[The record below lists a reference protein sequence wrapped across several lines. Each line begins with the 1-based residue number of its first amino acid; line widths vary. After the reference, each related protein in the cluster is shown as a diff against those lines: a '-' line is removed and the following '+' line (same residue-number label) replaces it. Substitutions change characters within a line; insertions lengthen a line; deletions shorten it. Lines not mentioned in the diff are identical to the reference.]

1 MLHMPTRVVYYA
13 AMSLDGRIAGRDHDL
28 SFLQM
33 LERGPEDD
41 YTSFYHSLDSLVM
54 GAGTWDF
61 IVRHGS
67 WPYAAK
73 PTWVVTHREEL
84 EPVEGAVVEAYA
96 GDLAELVRRIGD
108 RGYERTWLIGGGDLA
123 GQLLEAD
130 LLEELIV
137 TVAPTLVGRGPALAD
152 GEFPLRTFT
161 LVGQEPFGDNGFRLR
176 YERSR

>member
-1 MLHMPTRVVYYA
+1 
-13 AMSLDGRIAGRDHDL
+13 
-28 SFLQM
+28 M

-41 YTSFYHSLDSLVM
+41 YTSFYDSLDSLVM

-137 TVAPTLVGRGPALAD
+137 TVAPTLVGRGPALAA
-152 GEFPLRTFT
+152 GEFPLPQFSLAEVSRWS
-161 LVGQEPFGDNGFRLR
+161 ENGARLR
-176 YERSR
+176 YDRAR

>member
-1 MLHMPTRVVYYA
+1 
-13 AMSLDGRIAGRDHDL
+13 
-28 SFLQM
+28 
-33 LERGPEDD
+33 
-41 YTSFYHSLDSLVM
+41 
-54 GAGTWDF
+54 
-61 IVRHGS
+61 
-67 WPYAAK
+67 
-73 PTWVVTHREEL
+73 VVTHREEL

-152 GEFPLRTFT
+152 GEFPLRRFALTE
-161 LVGQEPFGDNGFRLR
+161 VSRWSENGARLR
-176 YERSR
+176 YDRAR